1 MCYNCGCGM
10 NDDDMGNSDNIT
22 NKTVDTAA
30 KASGQSKK
38 EALKNIIE
46 AAQKELK
53 LAGKN

>member
-10 NDDDMGNSDNIT
+10 TDDNMGNQDNIT
-22 NKTVDTAA
+22 NQSINKAA

-46 AAQKELK
+46 AAQKELQK
-53 LAGKN
+53 SD